1 VGLLRRN
8 YSFKQIELMKDNSG
22 KIILALLAGASAGV
36 VAGILMAPET
46 GEATRGSLK
55 KSASKL
61 GQDLES
67 KLQAGMEQLQA
78 LSASAG
84 SMLGKKGGSGDADV
98 VNTGSNT
105 KATSHLENNPTG
117 GNVEASSGGNTGG
130 AGKAGRG
137 GEGSSAGA

>member
-1 VGLLRRN
+1 
-8 YSFKQIELMKDNSG
+8 MKDNSG

-78 LSASAG
+78 LSATAT

-117 GNVEASSGGNTGG
+117 GNVEATGGNAGG
-130 AGKAGRG
+130 GNAGRGGKG